1 LKRLREEG
9 RHTVDENAI
18 FRAIETMRSIADEA
32 TSASKIARRQR
43 ERRLRV
49 IQGGRA
55 DAAPVSGAPKAERQ
69 TAEQPWERMLPVEE
83 WS

>member
-1 LKRLREEG
+1 
-9 RHTVDENAI
+9 
-18 FRAIETMRSIADEA
+18 MRSIADEA
-32 TSASKIARRQR
+32 VKSSKIARRQR

-55 DAAPVSGAPKAERQ
+55 DLPPISPPPSAVPSVAPETTQ
-69 TAEQPWERMLPVEE
+69 QPWERMLPVEE